1 MWTDFPAA
9 QAAVSGDV
17 IVGLLGGT
25 ANQRFTAASWL
36 FKANN
41 LSDVA
46 TPLTAFNNISPLT
59 TTGDMLIFTG
69 GANARLAIGTTGYI
83 MTVAGGV
90 PTWAANPG
98 LLIANNLSDLGSLS
112 TALSNLGLAAASN
125 VTFATLTTTGINTE
139 SHASG
144 LTAHSGGGQGS
155 AIALTA
161 AINQITTVA
170 AANDSAKL
178 PPAVAGKVVLVI
190 QAAAS
195 NSMNLFPSSGD
206 QINALGANAA
216 FAMAAGTITSFVCP
230 VAGQWYSK

>member
-1 MWTDFPAA
+1 M
-9 QAAVSGDV
+9 
-17 IVGLLGGT
+17 
-25 ANQRFTAASWL
+25 
-36 FKANN
+36 
-41 LSDVA
+41 
-46 TPLTAFNNISPLT
+46 
-59 TTGDMLIFTG
+59 
-69 GANARLAIGTTGYI
+69 
-83 MTVAGGV
+83 
-90 PTWAANPG
+90 
-98 LLIANNLSDLGSLS
+98 
-112 TALSNLGLAAASN
+112 
-125 VTFATLTTTGINTE
+125 TFATLTTTGINTE